1 MKRLTLAVVLS
12 FIAAAGIVPCCI
24 TQPSASAATLTTTRP
39 KTATTNLHIE
49 GMTCGSCAT
58 AVKIVLQKTAAVV
71 SSTVSYEE
79 KRAIVTYDPAKTT
92 PAKIAGAIST
102 ALTYNVSVE
111 GASQHTGVATKPA
124 SASCDTPP
132 SAVATSKP
140 IALPSYRLD
149 ALRTAFNSASD
160 QVRVVALLSPTCGF
174 CQKGQRV
181 VESVF
186 TKYPNDRRLRG
197 FVVWLPMLPSDN
209 AGAAGAQAGSFVD
222 ARVAQQWDGDRASGK
237 LVAKTLSLKG
247 DAWDVYL
254 LYAPGVKWTGDEPPA
269 PTFWMHQL
277 RAETGADQR
286 ACLNPSVFT
295 GKVAGMLAAQ
305 KGRA

>member
-12 FIAAAGIVPCCI
+12 FIAAAAVS
-24 TQPSASAATLTTTRP
+24 TATRP

-49 GMTCGSCAT
+49 GMTCGGCAT
-58 AVKIVLQKTAAVV
+58 AVKLVLQKTAGVV

-79 KRAIVTYDPAKTT
+79 KRATVTYDPAKTT
-92 PAKIAGAIST
+92 PAKIADAIAT
-102 ALTYNVSVE
+102 ALTYKVSVE
-111 GASQHTGVATKPA
+111 GAPQHADAATKPA

-149 ALRTAFNSASD
+149 ALRTEFNNASD

-186 TKYPNDRRLRG
+186 TKYPNDNRLRG
-197 FVVWLPMLPSDN
+197 FVVWLPMLASDSES
-209 AGAAGAQAGSFVD
+209 AAGAQAGTFVD
-222 ARVAQQWDGDRASGK
+222 ARVAQQWDGERMSGK
-237 LVAKTLSLKG
+237 VVAKTLNLRG
-247 DAWDVYL
+247 NAWDVYM
-254 LYAPGVKWTGDEPPA
+254 LYAPGVKWTGEAPPA

-286 ACLNPSVFT
+286 VCLNPSVFL
-295 GKVAGMLAAQ
+295 GKVANLLGTTKAGA
-305 KGRA
+305 

>member
-1 MKRLTLAVVLS
+1 MKRLTLALVLS
-12 FIAAAGIVPCCI
+12 LIAAVGIVPCCI
-24 TQPSASAATLTTTRP
+24 TQPSAAAATAP

-58 AVKIVLQKTAAVV
+58 AVKLVLQKTAGVV

-79 KRAIVTYDPAKTT
+79 KRATVTYDPAKTT
-92 PAKIAGAIST
+92 PATVAEAIAT
-102 ALTYNVSVE
+102 ALTYKVSVE
-111 GASQHTGVATKPA
+111 GAQHADAATKPA
-124 SASCDTPP
+124 SASCDMPP
-132 SAVATSKP
+132 SPVATSKP

-149 ALRTAFNSASD
+149 ALRTAFNNASD

-186 TKYPNDRRLRG
+186 TKYPNDTRLRG

-209 AGAAGAQAGSFVD
+209 ANAAGAQAGSFVD
-222 ARVAQQWDGDRASGK
+222 ARVLQQWDGNRESGK
-237 LVAKTLSLKG
+237 LVARTLNLKG
-247 DAWDVYL
+247 NAWDVYL

-295 GKVAGMLAAQ
+295 GKVAGLLAAQ